1 MAKPVVGI
9 LMGSDSDLPVMQEA
23 GAMLQEFG
31 IEYEM
36 TIASAHRTP
45 KKVLEYSSSAEKRGL
60 KVIIAGAGWAAHL
73 AGVVASQTTLPVI
86 GVPIDSSAL
95 KGIDALLSTVQMP
108 GGVPVATMSLGKAG
122 AKNAGIFAAQILA
135 AMDVKIANRLK
146 VYKVEMERE
155 VEEKAKRLVTITSI
169 AATAKMSAPARASA
183 PAKVAAPARVAA
195 PVREEEP
202 AAEGAPAKKKSRRRR
217 WKKKPGGA
225 APAQG
230 PAA

>member
-1 MAKPVVGI
+1 MSKPVVGI

-23 GAMLQEFG
+23 AAMLQEFG

-45 KKVLEYSSSAEKRGL
+45 KKVIEYSVGAERRGI

-73 AGVVASQTTLPVI
+73 AGVIASHTTVPVI
-86 GVPIDSSAL
+86 GVPIDSSPL
-95 KGIDALLSTVQMP
+95 KGLDALLATAQMP
-108 GGVPVATMSLGKAG
+108 GGVPVATMSIGKSG
-122 AKNAGIFAAQILA
+122 AKNAGVFAAEIIA
-135 AMDVKIANRLK
+135 TSDVKIANRLK
-146 VYKVEMERE
+146 VFRVEMERD
-155 VEEKAKRLVTITSI
+155 VEEKSKRLMAIT
-169 AATAKMSAPARASA
+169 
-183 PAKVAAPARVAA
+183 AAPAVS
-195 PVREEEP
+195 EP
-202 AAEGAPAKKKSRRRR
+202 AAAEAAGAPAKKKSRRRR

>member
-23 GAMLQEFG
+23 AAMLQEFG
-31 IEYEM
+31 IDYEM

-45 KKVLEYSSSAEKRGL
+45 KKVLEYSESAEKRGL

-86 GVPIDSSAL
+86 GVPIDSSPL
-95 KGIDALLSTVQMP
+95 KGLDAILATVQMP

-122 AKNAGIFAAQILA
+122 AKNAGVFAAQIIA
-135 AMDVKIANRLK
+135 VSDVKVANRLK
-146 VYKVEMERE
+146 VFKVEMERE
-155 VEEKAKRLVTITSI
+155 VEEKAKRLIAIISI
-169 AATAKMSAPARASA
+169 SAPIKASA
-183 PAKVAAPARVAA
+183 PAKVPASAKMAPHIVEA
-195 PVREEEP
+195 EP
-202 AAEGAPAKKKSRRRR
+202 LVEGAPVKKKARRRR